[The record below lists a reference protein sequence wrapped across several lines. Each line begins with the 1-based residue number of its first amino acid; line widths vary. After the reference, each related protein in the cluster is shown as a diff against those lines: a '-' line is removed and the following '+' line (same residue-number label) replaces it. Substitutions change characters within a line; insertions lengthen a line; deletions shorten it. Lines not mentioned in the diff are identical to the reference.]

1 MRPLAEAASRIPR
14 MRVGIDVMLLQEVA
28 ALKDAKSVLTRV
40 KETRAKDIPKMDEA
54 LKQALDAQVNP
65 KTRTDVQKTINI
77 FAKVK
82 SDELTPMI
90 AALERND
97 LATVQEI
104 YKSKYA
110 ASYDVRQLMP
120 FLMTY

>member
-40 KETRAKDIPKMDEA
+40 KDIPKMDEA